1 MKERKMTR
9 AYATLDVSWL
19 LSVHQV
25 YCQMIKHFTHKFTD
39 PVEAIN
45 KATDVLVK
53 YYNIEE

>member
-1 MKERKMTR
+1 MTR

-53 YYNIEE
+53 YYNIEEYQS